1 MIITRYI
8 TRELSI
14 SLLTVIT
21 VLILALL
28 SQQIVR
34 YLNYVAVGKIPT
46 NVLLELVSFEVP
58 YLLALLLP
66 LALYLGAMLTFGR
79 MYADNEMLTLQMCG
93 FGNQRV
99 LRLMAYVAF
108 TVGVAVLALMLWV
121 NPAISAKRQQIME
134 SDEAMVHLI
143 QTLLPGRFQA
153 TPDGRHVMF
162 VETLSRDHQRA
173 QNIFIAEQKKVEN
186 SDQKIAWSLV
196 LANQGYQTTEKES
209 GDPFF
214 VMTNGYRYE
223 GVPGQNDYKITQFGK
238 YAVRLLQNDAR
249 RLNIENETLSTQ
261 RLWQEY
267 DNPKRAAEFQWR
279 FSIAIS
285 AVLLGLLAV
294 PFSRIRPRRSRY
306 LILLPAILVYIIYV
320 NLLVIARHWLEL
332 GAVPIIIG
340 MWWVHGIF
348 LAVLAIALYLQ
359 SKQWL
364 GKKI

>member
-8 TRELSI
+8 TRELSV

-34 YLNYVAVGKIPT
+34 YLNYVAVGKIST
-46 NVLLELVSFEVP
+46 SVLVELVSFEVP

-93 FGNQRV
+93 YNNKKV
-99 LRLMAYVAF
+99 LRLMFGVAS
-108 TVGVAVLALMLWV
+108 TVGLMVLTLMLWV

-162 VETLSRDHQRA
+162 VEALTRDHQRA
-173 QNIFIAEQKKVEN
+173 QNVFVAEQEKAATP
-186 SDQKIAWSLV
+186 DQPIVWSV
-196 LANQGYQTTEKES
+196 VSASQGYQSTDKKS

-214 VMTNGYRYE
+214 VMTDGYRYE
-223 GVPGQNDYKITQFGK
+223 GVPGNNDYRIIQFRK
-238 YAVRLLQNDAR
+238 YAVRLLQNDK
-249 RLNIENETLSTQ
+249 RLNIENETLPTWQ
-261 RLWQEY
+261 LWQEY
-267 DNPKRAAEFQWR
+267 RNPKRAAEFQWR
-279 FSIAIS
+279 FSVAIS

-294 PFSRIRPRRSRY
+294 PFSRLQPRRSRY
-306 LILLPAILVYIIYV
+306 LILLPAILIYIIYV
-320 NLLVIARHWLEL
+320 NLLVVARHWLEQ
-332 GAVPIIIG
+332 GALPIFIG
-340 MWWVHGIF
+340 MWWVHG
-348 LAVLAIALYLQ
+348 VLLCLLLLSLYRQ
-359 SKQWL
+359 SKQWIG
-364 GKKI
+364 GKR